1 MRLLLATL
9 CTACLMT
16 AACDGD
22 SVRISTTA
30 TDTGGKGVLK
40 VVDTLQ
46 CPETIGLLT
55 RKGAAHDGGATCR
68 YSGPRGAEVTLQ
80 LIPVTDQSVD
90 ALLQRFED
98 RLSGSMPR
106 TTAELRAA
114 AEAARAQAAAD
125 IAQAAA
131 DSASV
136 QADIAGAEAEAAAG
150 EAAATAGD
158 RASIRAPGMAI
169 DAHGDRARIRLP
181 GMRIDANGDK
191 ASVRI
196 GGFSINADDR
206 AQSVDI
212 SSSDESVSIQAHDD
226 AAEIRTSAP
235 GDATRRT
242 YLLTDRRPAD
252 QGWRLVGYEARGPA
266 GGPIVVATVR
276 AKDRDSDGVF
286 DSAKSLV
293 TLNVGE

>member
-1 MRLLLATL
+1 MRLLLAAI
-9 CTACLMT
+9 CTACLTT
-16 AACDGD
+16 AACDGE
-22 SVRISTTA
+22 SVRISTT
-30 TDTGGKGVLK
+30 TSDTGGKGVLK

-80 LIPVTDQSVD
+80 LVSLTDQTAD
-90 ALLQRFED
+90 AVLQRFENS
-98 RLSGSMPR
+98 LSGDMPH
-106 TTAELRAA
+106 TTTELRAA
-114 AEAARAQAAAD
+114 AEASRAQAAAD
-125 IAQAAA
+125 MAQAAA
-131 DSASV
+131 DSARV
-136 QADIAGAEAEAAAG
+136 QADIAGAEAEAAAD
-150 EAAATAGD
+150 EAAGAGE
-158 RASIRAPGMAI
+158 RASVRAPGMAI
-169 DAHGDRARIRLP
+169 DAEGDRARVRLP
-181 GMRIDANGDK
+181 GMRIDANGDT

-206 AQSVDI
+206 SQSVDI
-212 SSSDESVSIQAHDD
+212 SSSDDSVSIQAHDD

-252 QGWRLVGYEARGPA
+252 QGWRLVGYEARGPV
-266 GGPIVVATVR
+266 GGPIVIATVR

-286 DSAKSLV
+286 DSAKALV